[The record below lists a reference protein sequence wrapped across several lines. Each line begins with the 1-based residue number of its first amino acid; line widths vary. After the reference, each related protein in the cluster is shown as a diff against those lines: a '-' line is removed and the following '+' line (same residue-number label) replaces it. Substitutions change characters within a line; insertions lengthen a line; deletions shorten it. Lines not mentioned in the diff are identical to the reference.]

1 MKCTGMQWKKR
12 NPLPDDASTAVAGS
26 ANPPGDIW
34 SRLPRPLTGALVPVA
49 ALVATSIAT
58 LLGAGLSRWLPQQ
71 SIALVYMVVVV
82 VMAVGLG
89 VRTGM
94 AVAMLSC
101 LAFNFFFI
109 PPVFTFTIADPQELF
124 ALIVFLAVA
133 LLTGSLAGRMREVA
147 DDARHRSTALQSL
160 NEFAGKLSG
169 SRGLP
174 AILDALAEQAAE
186 TTRGEA
192 VVLTGNAEELKIC
205 AAAPTRPTLAPVDF
219 QAAQRAYRSGETA
232 HAAAPGWTGAKFEFH
247 PIKSTSGTLGVVGI
261 AAREQG
267 LPRLLKTDCRGHA
280 NVSPRRAKKTFI
292 PRPTDLPARCA
303 SQDPCQATRAFT
315 NQLSWLSGNDR
326 RGIWN

>member
-1 MKCTGMQWKKR
+1 M
-12 NPLPDDASTAVAGS
+12 
-26 ANPPGDIW
+26 
-34 SRLPRPLTGALVPVA
+34 PVA

-261 AAREQG
+261 AALDGQ
-267 LPRLLKTDCRGHA
+267 
-280 NVSPRRAKKTFI
+280 RRVCADI
-292 PRPTDLPARCA
+292 EIA
-303 SQDPCQATRAFT
+303 SQLGT
-315 NQLSWLSGNDR
+315 
-326 RGIWN
+326 